1 MQTVQGQGFRFEAP
15 AGWKVVRKPDAVAA
29 SAGKVNLLQTQHFTL
44 EKPYRTA
51 IFAKAARELDG
62 VAGKI
67 AVQNHGRVETR
78 ATHQIAGRKTRYY
91 EIVYGPGKTEEI
103 AFVLVDRNEYQVLC
117 RRASSSPDANCA
129 QFSGSFA
136 LTPT

>member
-1 MQTVQGQGFRFEAP
+1 MLQGQGFRFEAP
-15 AGWKVVRKPDAVAA
+15 AGWKVVRKPGSVAA
-29 SAGKVNLLQTQHFTL
+29 SDGKVNLVQTQHFTL

-51 IFAKAARELDG
+51 IFAKAAHELDG
-62 VAGKI
+62 VAAQV
-67 AVQNHGRVETR
+67 AVQVHGRLETR
-78 ATHQIAGRKTRYY
+78 ATRQIAGRKTRYY
-91 EIVYGPGKTEEI
+91 EIAYGPGKIEEI

-129 QFSGSFA
+129 QLFSTFA